1 MTNTDSLDAAQKVS
15 LLMVDDEADFLETM
29 HKHLSRKG
37 LQVATAD
44 GCAAAISAMETE
56 PRGVIVLDVS
66 MPGIDGIQC
75 LQKIKQRWP
84 TSEVI
89 MLTGHASIQSGVQ
102 GMRSG
107 AFDYCLKPID
117 TQELVE
123 KIELAARKYL
133 VNQKK

>member
-1 MTNTDSLDAAQKVS
+1 MTDTDSLDAAQKVS
-15 LLMVDDEADFLETM
+15 LLMVDDELEFLETM

-37 LQVATAD
+37 LQITTAD
-44 GCAAAISAMETE
+44 GCSTAIKAMEAD
-56 PRGVIVLDVS
+56 PRGVIVMDVS

-75 LQKIKQRWP
+75 LQKIKKHWP
-84 TSEVI
+84 KSEVI

-102 GMRSG
+102 GMQSG

-123 KIELAARKYL
+123 KIELAARKFL
-133 VNQKK
+133 ANQKR